1 MRRFIFTLIAI
12 AGVAGVFAAGP
23 DRGERDKRDAER
35 SRKADYAY
43 LEARAKIADDN
54 YASAYDL
61 LGYAF
66 SLDSTQGEVNSDYGF
81 YTILA
86 NTMGGDPDSA
96 TVEKGYAKM
105 LEAYENGTGDYYSGV
120 FFATLSERLGHGDV
134 ALRVWERLDSL
145 YPRKPDAGFRL
156 ASALCATGD
165 TANILRAIGIFDQ
178 LQRVHGTEVGI
189 VSQKMNAYIS
199 IGDTASTLAALDT
212 LLAEH
217 PKGVNE
223 MLFAGDV
230 MMALHRD
237 EAAVD
242 YYNRAIGVDSVN
254 GMAYFKLA
262 QYYQAHGDSARYDKE
277 VFNALNQPD
286 LDVAEKVEL
295 MRGYVQGLYTDSLQ
309 RGRIE
314 NLFSVLTDLHPL
326 EPQIRDLFS
335 SYLAVT
341 GDYRRAAEQ
350 TEILADLDPATVENW
365 NRLVTIYLSDNDAAK
380 AAEAGERGLKYH
392 EKDATLAFLTGSA
405 EIVADHPVRAIELLR
420 AAIASADPRDTK
432 TLSQMQC
439 SLGDAFYKNNQTD
452 SAFHYYD
459 VALETDGTNILAM
472 NNCAY
477 YLACENRD
485 LDRAE
490 QLSFWTIKEEPE
502 NSTSLD
508 TYAWVMFKQKKFDAA
523 KEYIDKALEHD
534 TDPSSELYEHAGDIY
549 FMNLDPERA
558 LEFWKEAL
566 KLSPDNDLLKR
577 KIEQKTYL
585 QK

>member
-1 MRRFIFTLIAI
+1 MRRFIFTIIAI
-12 AGVAGVFAAGP
+12 AGFAAVFAAGL
-23 DRGERDKRDAER
+23 DRDGRDRRDAER

-54 YASAYDL
+54 YASAFDL
-61 LGYAF
+61 LGYAY

-96 TVEKGYAKM
+96 TVAEGYAKM
-105 LEAYENGTGDYYSGV
+105 LEAYEDGTGDYYSGV

-134 ALRVWERLDSL
+134 ALKVWERLDSL

-165 TANILRAIGIFDQ
+165 TANILRAIGIFDH

-189 VSQKMNAYIS
+189 VSQKMNAYIA

-230 MMALHRD
+230 MMALNRD

-277 VFNALNQPD
+277 VFNALSQPD

-350 TEILADLDPATVENW
+350 TEILADLDPAAVENW
-365 NRLVTIYLSDNDAAK
+365 NRLVTIYLSDSDAAK

-420 AAIASADPRDTK
+420 EAVAGADQRDTK
-432 TLSQMQC
+432 TLSQMLC
-439 SLGDAFYKNNQTD
+439 SLGDAFYKNNEPD

-459 VALETDGTNILAM
+459 MALDTDGTNLLAM

-490 QLSFWTIKEEPE
+490 QLSFWTVKEEPE

-534 TDPSSELYEHAGDIY
+534 TDPSAELYEHAGDIY
-549 FMNLDPERA
+549 FMNLDPDRA
-558 LEFWKEAL
+558 LEYWKDAL